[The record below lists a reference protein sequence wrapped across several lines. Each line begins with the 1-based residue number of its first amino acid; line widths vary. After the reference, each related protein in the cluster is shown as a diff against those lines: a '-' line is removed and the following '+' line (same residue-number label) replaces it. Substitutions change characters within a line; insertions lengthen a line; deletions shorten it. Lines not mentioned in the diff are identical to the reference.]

1 MACWM
6 LKRVEKEGEKDGR
19 EEKGK
24 RKVLK
29 KSLKPRWYFNERCPN
44 CVAFSLLYYGESS
57 SLSLSLCLP
66 LFIFL
71 SVSLALLIR
80 RSVFNRSQ
88 CNFLTK
94 FRRADIITHCFRFIV
109 ISKTYSFIRSSP
121 SPI

>member
-1 MACWM
+1 MVCWM

-29 KSLKPRWYFNERCPN
+29 KSLKPRWYFNEPCPN
-44 CVAFSLLYYGESS
+44 CVAFSLLYYEESSSLCVSPIS
-57 SLSLSLCLP
+57 SLSLSL
-66 LFIFL
+66 
-71 SVSLALLIR
+71 LIR
-80 RSVFNRSQ
+80 RLVLNRSQ

-109 ISKTYSFIRSSP
+109 SSKTYILLYDLL
-121 SPI
+121 